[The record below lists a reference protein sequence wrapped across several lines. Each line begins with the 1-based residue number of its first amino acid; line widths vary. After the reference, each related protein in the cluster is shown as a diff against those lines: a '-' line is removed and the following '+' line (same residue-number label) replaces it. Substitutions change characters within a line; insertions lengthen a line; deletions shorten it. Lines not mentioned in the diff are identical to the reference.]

1 MRTTMPAIGMNGIS
15 PSKKYTLTNLP
26 SRGEM
31 YGTEILA
38 YYYVTWARVFPDNL
52 KMIGLTYDKA
62 YEKAMSMSDE
72 EFVKLMKTKLAEKG
86 VK

>member
-1 MRTTMPAIGMNGIS
+1 MPAIGMNGIS

-52 KMIGLTYDKA
+52 KMIGLPYDKA
-62 YEKAMSMSDE
+62 YEKAKSMSDE